1 MLKIKKKFNTE
12 PIFLL
17 FPVSFNVDQ
26 KDIGFWCFL
35 LATIFLLF
43 TLVLI
48 IFCQKAEYFMY
59 YAEDRAAE
67 GKGAKAGSGDGTGG
81 AKEVIVQMLR
91 GAKHSWQYCLSA
103 FLVFTVSLSVFPAMT
118 VNVGE

>member
-1 MLKIKKKFNTE
+1 MPKIKKSNTE
-12 PIFLL
+12 PLFLL

-59 YAEDRAAE
+59 YAEDR
-67 GKGAKAGSGDGTGG
+67 GAKAGSGDGTGG
-81 AKEVIVQMLR
+81 GAKDVIVQMLR

>member
-1 MLKIKKKFNTE
+1 M
-12 PIFLL
+12 
-17 FPVSFNVDQ
+17 SFNVDQ

-67 GKGAKAGSGDGTGG
+67 EKGAKAGSGDGTGG